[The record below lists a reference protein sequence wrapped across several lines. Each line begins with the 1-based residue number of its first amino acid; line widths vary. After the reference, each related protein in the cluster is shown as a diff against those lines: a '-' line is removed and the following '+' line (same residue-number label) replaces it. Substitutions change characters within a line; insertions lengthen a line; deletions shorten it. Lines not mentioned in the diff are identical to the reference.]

1 MHPDI
6 FFTIDKNTGSNYSVS
21 AKQCVPVFATTKI
34 LLKYMIVWFMMKG
47 TSSL

>member
-21 AKQCVPVFATTKI
+21 AFVPFFATNKI
-34 LLKYMIVWFMMKG
+34 LIKIHDCFGHGL
-47 TSSL
+47 